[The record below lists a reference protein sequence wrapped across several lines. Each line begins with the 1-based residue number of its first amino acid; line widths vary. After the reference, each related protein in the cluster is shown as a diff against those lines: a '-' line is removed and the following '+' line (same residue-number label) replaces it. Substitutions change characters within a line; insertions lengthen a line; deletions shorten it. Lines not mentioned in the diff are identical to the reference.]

1 VFLDDRSRQF
11 FDDWDAAAQDTAG
24 LTLLLATADPGS
36 ATEDAL
42 GLLARNAGQPPTV
55 DPG

>member
-1 VFLDDRSRQF
+1 MFLDDRSRQF
-11 FDDWDAAAQDTAG
+11 FDDWDAVAHDTAG